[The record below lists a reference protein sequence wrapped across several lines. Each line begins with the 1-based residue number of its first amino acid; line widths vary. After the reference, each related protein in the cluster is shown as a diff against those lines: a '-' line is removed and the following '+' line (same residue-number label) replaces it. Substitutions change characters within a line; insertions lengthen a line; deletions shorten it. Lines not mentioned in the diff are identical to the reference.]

1 MRRPHV
7 GRRPARHPA
16 VIDLLHGSPAA
27 GASPGEAATQSGA
40 ATPVPR
46 RSNASQNGGAGRRRG
61 TPIAAVFGVAGVVV
75 AGAVAIGHLGGSDS
89 ASPTDAPASAAP
101 VDENGVPI
109 LSLPEPDPVE
119 ERHDTAGECRAD
131 RGDQKSGVG
140 VIAAFNFAYYNQRN
154 GEAARALA
162 TPTSTVQPGPELQ
175 RFIDA
180 VPLGTNY
187 CQKITALSDG
197 VYLVDLSVM
206 RPGQPVER
214 GTQTVTTAHL
224 DGRWYVD
231 AFT

>member
-1 MRRPHV
+1 MRRTTL
-7 GRRPARHPA
+7 GRQTGRHPA
-16 VIDLLHGSPAA
+16 VIDLLHGSPA
-27 GASPGEAATQSGA
+27 
-40 ATPVPR
+40 
-46 RSNASQNGGAGRRRG
+46 GAGPNGSDAPQPETATAVSRRPDTVHRG
-61 TPIAAVFGVAGVVV
+61 GGGPHRGKAIAAVLGVAGVVV
-75 AGAVAIGHLGGSDS
+75 TGAVAIGQLQGRDS
-89 ASPTDAPASAAP
+89 ASPAADPPVAAP
-101 VDENGVPI
+101 VDENGVPV

-119 ERHDTAGECRAD
+119 EPQDTAGECRAD
-131 RGDQKSGVG
+131 RGNQKTGAG
-140 VIAAFNFAYYNQRN
+140 AIAAFNFAYYNQRN
-154 GEAARALA
+154 GEAARAVA

>member
-1 MRRPHV
+1 M
-7 GRRPARHPA
+7 A
-16 VIDLLHGSPAA
+16 VL
-27 GASPGEAATQSGA
+27 
-40 ATPVPR
+40 
-46 RSNASQNGGAGRRRG
+46 
-61 TPIAAVFGVAGVVV
+61 GVAGIVIAGTV
-75 AGAVAIGHLGGSDS
+75 ALGHLDGSDS
-89 ASPTDAPASAAP
+89 ASPTAVPPVAAP

-109 LSLPEPDPVE
+109 LSLPEPDPAE
-119 ERHDTAGECRAD
+119 EPQDTAGECRAD
-131 RGDQKSGVG
+131 RGDQKTGAG

-154 GEAARALA
+154 GEAARAVA

>member
-1 MRRPHV
+1 M
-7 GRRPARHPA
+7 
-16 VIDLLHGSPAA
+16 L
-27 GASPGEAATQSGA
+27 
-40 ATPVPR
+40 
-46 RSNASQNGGAGRRRG
+46 
-61 TPIAAVFGVAGVVV
+61 GVAGVLV
-75 AGAVAIGHLGGSDS
+75 AGTVALGHLDGSDS
-89 ASPTDAPASAAP
+89 ASPIAVPPVAAL

-109 LSLPEPDPVE
+109 LSLPAPDPVE
-119 ERHDTAGECRAD
+119 ERKDTVGECRAD
-131 RGDQKSGVG
+131 RGNQKTGAG